1 MRRAFFIALQA
12 LASYATTV
20 ETDSLG
26 DSLLSL
32 LRRST
37 QAGAAGAGANCR
49 IGELPALVFPAWS
62 SGRCLPS
69 SHSSTGAGTS
79 GSTFGREGFRVS
91 PLGAPTLSTQKSNI
105 ELEHALFPVALL
117 GRRLRAKNF

>member
-1 MRRAFFIALQA
+1 MRRTFFIAFQT
-12 LASYATTV
+12 LASCATTV

-32 LRRST
+32 TRTST
-37 QAGAAGAGANCR
+37 HAGAAGAGANCR

-62 SGRCLPS
+62 NSRRLPS

-79 GSTFGREGFRVS
+79 GSTFGREG
-91 PLGAPTLSTQKSNI
+91 I
-105 ELEHALFPVALL
+105 
-117 GRRLRAKNF
+117 